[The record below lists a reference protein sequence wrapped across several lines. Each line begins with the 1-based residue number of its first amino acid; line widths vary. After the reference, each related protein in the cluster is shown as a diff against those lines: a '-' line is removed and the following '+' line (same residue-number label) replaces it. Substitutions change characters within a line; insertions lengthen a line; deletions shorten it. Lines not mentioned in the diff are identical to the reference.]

1 MNTHKSVKLD
11 RTIQSGSAIQN
22 TIQERGKGMKAYI
35 TNSKTT
41 LRKKK
46 NINSNAENRYSSNRS
61 LLEGQQ
67 TMKSPTRRNVQKRR
81 GQGLIEYLILVALMG
96 VATIGIIR
104 VLNQTIKSRFAS
116 AVYALQGKPKKV
128 KTDSVKEQDYKK
140 SDLSNFMNGA
150 ASKKK

>member
-1 MNTHKSVKLD
+1 MKTH
-11 RTIQSGSAIQN
+11 
-22 TIQERGKGMKAYI
+22 I
-35 TNSKTT
+35 TNIKKTPESRQT
-41 LRKKK
+41 
-46 NINSNAENRYSSNRS
+46 INKEARYSSGLS
-61 LLEGQQ
+61 LLGDSQPPYQRTKVPKWKKVIQAMNYKSSKWGHQTVEGA
-67 TMKSPTRRNVQKRR
+67 SNRRSVNKQR

-104 VLNQTIKSRFAS
+104 VLNQTIKARFAS

-128 KTDSVKEQDYKK
+128 KTESVKEQDYKK

>member
-1 MNTHKSVKLD
+1 
-11 RTIQSGSAIQN
+11 
-22 TIQERGKGMKAYI
+22 MKA
-35 TNSKTT
+35 TSPTPATT
-41 LRKKK
+41 KKK
-46 NINSNAENRYSSNRS
+46 
-61 LLEGQQ
+61 
-67 TMKSPTRRNVQKRR
+67 TKKQK

-96 VATIGIIR
+96 VATIGVIR

-128 KTDSVKEQDYKK
+128 KTDSLKEQDYKK

>member
-1 MNTHKSVKLD
+1 
-11 RTIQSGSAIQN
+11 
-22 TIQERGKGMKAYI
+22 MKFTFI
-35 TNSKTT
+35 TQKQKQT
-41 LRKKK
+41 KK
-46 NINSNAENRYSSNRS
+46 
-61 LLEGQQ
+61 Q
-67 TMKSPTRRNVQKRR
+67 TQAQKRSQGKR

-96 VATIGIIR
+96 VATIGVIR

-128 KTDSVKEQDYKK
+128 KTESLSERDYKK